1 MQRRT
6 FVLGGVLSVVLY
18 GAGTFAFQ
26 NPTLPTDHLSGTW
39 ILNAAQS
46 KFNPPE
52 GGMKSER
59 VRITVVQAGIKLTA
73 DGSDAQGQ
81 TTHAEFTAKFDGK
94 DYPIKSTVAGKPD
107 PTQDAVSWKQIDEW
121 NYEITNKL
129 KSKVTT
135 VMKLAISHDGKMG
148 TLTITGTTPQGQAI
162 NSTAV
167 YQKQ

>member
-1 MQRRT
+1 MTRRSL
-6 FVLGGVLSVVLY
+6 VLGGLLSVVLC

-26 NPTLPTDHLSGTW
+26 NPTLPTDHLSGMW

-59 VRITVVQAGIKLTA
+59 VRITVIQAGIKLQA
-73 DGSDAQGQ
+73 DGSDAQSQ
-81 TTHAEFTAKFDGK
+81 TTHTEFTAKFDGK

-129 KSKVTT
+129 KSKVTS
-135 VMKLAISHDGKMG
+135 VMKLAISKDGKTG
-148 TLTITGTTPQGQAI
+148 TLTITGTTPTGQPI

>member
-18 GAGTFAFQ
+18 GAGTYAFQ

>member
-6 FVLGGVLSVVLY
+6 LVLVGVLSVVLY

-26 NPTLPTDHLSGTW
+26 NPTLPTDHLSGMW

-46 KFNPPE
+46 KFSPPE
-52 GGMKSER
+52 AGMKSDR
-59 VRITVVQAGIKLTA
+59 VRITVTQAGVKLTA
-73 DGSDAQGQ
+73 DGADAQGQ
-81 TTHAEFTAKFDGK
+81 TTHQAFTAKFDGK
-94 DYPIKSTVAGKPD
+94 DYPITATVAGQPD

-135 VMKLAISHDGKMG
+135 VMKLAISHDGKTG
-148 TLTITGTTPQGQAI
+148 TLTITGTTPQGQPMS
-162 NSTAV
+162 STAV